1 MEQRERRRRIVRSTL
16 AISAPTAL
24 SRVLGYVR
32 DSIQAFH
39 LGTGPAA
46 DAFTIAYVIPN
57 LLRRLTGEGALAS
70 AFVPVFARLRGRE
83 PRETSERF
91 ASAAFWD
98 LAIITAVLAALG
110 AVFAP
115 ALVRVF
121 AYGFRDL
128 PGKWELTV
136 ALTRTMFPFIVFISL
151 AALAGGILNSLGRF
165 SVPASAPVLFNVTA
179 IAAALVFAGGAAEP
193 AVVFAWGVVAGGA
206 AQLVWQLPFLRRAG
220 VRLRHGPSF
229 RDPAVRR
236 VGGLLGPGL
245 FGAGLYQVNFALSR
259 MMASG
264 LREGSVASLFFAS
277 RLEELTLGLFSIALA
292 SALLPSLAEQ
302 AAARD
307 LAGLKSTV
315 SFSLRLVAFVTLP
328 AAAGLLALSRPIM
341 SVLFERGRFDA
352 ASTEMSAACL
362 VFFALGLP
370 FLSGVKI
377 LASAFHALPNTRTP
391 AVVGAFVMI
400 AYLAAAFLLVG
411 PLEVRGLALALALS
425 QALNFFGLLWRL
437 EAAIGPMPKRA
448 ILLAAGR
455 ALGAA
460 ALMGFAAA
468 EVFRRL
474 SAVLAGRLGQ
484 AAALAAAIAAGILL
498 YGLLAGFLN
507 RRDLVRLKELLRS
520 RRAAA

>member
-1 MEQRERRRRIVRSTL
+1 MEQRERRRRIVRSTV

-32 DSIQAFH
+32 DSIQAFY

-46 DAFTIAYVIPN
+46 DAFTIAYLIPN
-57 LLRRLTGEGALAS
+57 LVRRLTGEGAFAS

-83 PRETSERF
+83 PREASERF

-98 LAIITAVLAALG
+98 LAVVAAILAALG
-110 AVFAP
+110 ALFAP
-115 ALVRVF
+115 ALVRLL
-121 AYGFRDL
+121 ASGFREV

-136 ALTRTMFPFIVFISL
+136 GLTRTMFPFLLFISL

-165 SVPASAPVLFNVTA
+165 SVPASAPVLFNVVA
-179 IAAALVFAGGAAEP
+179 IAAALAFAGGAAEP

-206 AQLVWQLPFLRRAG
+206 VQLAWQLPFLRREG
-220 VRLRHGPSF
+220 IRLRHGPSF
-229 RDPAVRR
+229 HDPAVRR
-236 VGGLLGPGL
+236 MGGLLAPGL
-245 FGAGLYQVNFALSR
+245 LGAGLYQVNFALSR
-259 MMASG
+259 MMAAG

-302 AAARD
+302 AAGRD
-307 LAGLKSTV
+307 IEGLKGTV

-352 ASTEMSAACL
+352 VSTEMSAACL

-370 FLSGVKI
+370 FLSAVKI
-377 LASAFHALPNTRTP
+377 LTSAFHALSDTRTP
-391 AVVGAFVMI
+391 ALVGVFVMA
-400 AYLAAAFLLVG
+400 AYLLSAFLLAK

-437 EAAIGPMPKRA
+437 GAAVGPMPMRA
-448 ILLAAGR
+448 VLLAAGR
-455 ALGAA
+455 ALAA
-460 ALMGFAAA
+460 AAVMGFAAA
-468 EVFRRL
+468 AVFRRL
-474 SAVLAGRLGQ
+474 AAALPGRFGR

-498 YGLLAGFLN
+498 YGLLAGLMN
-507 RRDLVRLKELLRS
+507 RKDLVRLKELLRS
-520 RRAAA
+520 RP